1 MENSMVVT
9 QKLKELP
16 CYVAILLLGIY
27 PKDVKAGTLTYLY
40 THVHSIFTDRQ
51 FQCLSVDEWIN
62 KICYIHK
69 MEYYSALRKKKF
81 WHMPQHI
88 WILRILCKVKWAS
101 HKKINTAWFHLLEIL
116 SVVKFIDTKW
126 KGRGMRN
133 SCLIRIEF
141 HFCRMKKSSRDCTTM
156 WMYLTLLKCTLKNG

>member
-1 MENSMVVT
+1 MVVT

-69 MEYYSALRKKKF
+69 MEYYSALRKKKLT
-81 WHMPQHI
+81 HATTYM
-88 WILRILCKVKWAS
+88 
-101 HKKINTAWFHLLEIL
+101 NLEDIMQ
-116 SVVKFIDTKW
+116 SEMSQSQKDKYCVIP
-126 KGRGMRN
+126 
-133 SCLIRIEF
+133 
-141 HFCRMKKSSRDCTTM
+141 
-156 WMYLTLLKCTLKNG
+156 LT

>member
-1 MENSMVVT
+1 MVVT

-69 MEYYSALRKKKF
+69 MDYYSVLKRK
-81 WHMPQHI
+81 
-88 WILRILCKVKWAS
+88 
-101 HKKINTAWFHLLEIL
+101 EIL
-116 SVVKFIDTKW
+116 T
-126 KGRGMRN
+126 
-133 SCLIRIEF
+133 
-141 HFCRMKKSSRDCTTM
+141 HTTIWTNLEDIM
-156 WMYLTLLKCTLKNG
+156 LSEISQTQKENTV